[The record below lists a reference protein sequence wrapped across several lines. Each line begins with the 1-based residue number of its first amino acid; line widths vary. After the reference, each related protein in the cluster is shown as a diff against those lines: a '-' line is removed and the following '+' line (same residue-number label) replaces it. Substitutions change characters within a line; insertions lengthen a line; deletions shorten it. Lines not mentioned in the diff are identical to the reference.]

1 MGKVRNGAQRPSP
14 WVQSVSRVRA
24 WEQSPGAGGRLR
36 PRKRGA
42 GEAALNS
49 TAPTRACWCSGS
61 RSLPRGGQ
69 SLGLL
74 VGAAPLPEHLPGSGA
89 PPGPFVPLPG
99 PRRAEADEGLTAGS
113 GGGAGAAAG
122 GGGGS
127 GAERSAARGAWGS
140 AAAAAEGARGSAAGG
155 CRGGGRRAA
164 GPPPRRRCRAELSRE
179 AEPRSCG
186 RRRSGGCS
194 AAGFQAGGGCVDYPA
209 VSRGAPRRRRAAAER
224 RGAVR

>member
-122 GGGGS
+122 GGGG
-127 GAERSAARGAWGS
+127 AERSAARGAWGS
-140 AAAAAEGARGSAAGG
+140 AAAAAAEGARGSAAGG

-164 GPPPRRRCRAELSRE
+164 GPPPPPPLSGR
-179 AEPRSCG
+179 AEPRS
-186 RRRSGGCS
+186 
-194 AAGFQAGGGCVDYPA
+194 
-209 VSRGAPRRRRAAAER
+209 
-224 RGAVR
+224 

>member
-122 GGGGS
+122 GEGGS
-127 GAERSAARGAWGS
+127 GAERSARCLGLGGGGGGGS
-140 AAAAAEGARGSAAGG
+140 AGLGSG
-155 CRGGGRRAA
+155 RMPGRRAE
-164 GPPPRRRCRAELSRE
+164 GSRPPPPPPLSGR
-179 AEPRSCG
+179 AEPRS
-186 RRRSGGCS
+186 
-194 AAGFQAGGGCVDYPA
+194 
-209 VSRGAPRRRRAAAER
+209 
-224 RGAVR
+224 